1 MTAIILANCA
11 VLDGTHNERRED
23 HHVLVEDGHIREVS
37 DRPLRSESA
46 ETIDLHGRT
55 LLPGLIDA
63 HVHVMA
69 VDAQL
74 ARLAE
79 QPLTLVTMQAARVLD
94 GMLRRGFT
102 TVRDAGG
109 ADGGLAEAIE
119 RGLVAGPRLFPSG
132 QALSQTGGH
141 GDARPRTRSVT
152 SCACCEYGAGL
163 ARIADGVTE
172 CRRAARDE
180 LRKGATQI
188 KIMASGGVASPYDP
202 IWNLQYSDEEMRAIV
217 EEAKGWHT
225 YVLAHAY
232 TPEAISRA
240 VDNGVRSIEH
250 ANLIDRTT
258 AEQLAAAGGFAV
270 PTLATYDT
278 LHRFGREL
286 GFSEINLGKL
296 AEVREAGLSSLE
308 ILRAAGVPIGYG
320 TDLLG
325 PMHKY
330 QTREFVLRAEA
341 MAPLDIIRSATT
353 VNAAL
358 LNRTGEL
365 GVIAPDAR
373 ADLIAVDGDP
383 LADLS
388 LLDGEGEHL
397 AMIIKDG
404 VFFKRPSQ

>member
-1 MTAIILANCA
+1 ML
-11 VLDGTHNERRED
+11 
-23 HHVLVEDGHIREVS
+23 
-37 DRPLRSESA
+37 
-46 ETIDLHGRT
+46 
-55 LLPGLIDA
+55 
-63 HVHVMA
+63 MA
-69 VDAQL
+69 VDAL
-74 ARLAE
+74 LGRLAE
-79 QPLTLVTMQAARVLD
+79 QPLTLVTMQAGRVLE

-163 ARIADGVTE
+163 SRIADGVTE

-180 LRKGATQI
+180 LRKGATQL

-202 IWNLQYSDEEMRAIV
+202 IWNLQYSNEEMRAIV
-217 EEAKGWHT
+217 EEAQGWHT

-232 TPEAISRA
+232 TPDAISRA
-240 VDNGVRSIEH
+240 IDNGVRSIEH
-250 ANLIDRTT
+250 ANLIDRAT
-258 AEQLAAAGGFAV
+258 AERVAAAGGFVV
-270 PTLATYDT
+270 PTLVTYDT
-278 LHRFGREL
+278 LHRFGRDL
-286 GFSEINLGKL
+286 GFSEVSLSKL
-296 AEVREAGLSSLE
+296 AEVREAGLASLE
-308 ILRAAGVPIGYG
+308 ILQAAGVPIGYG

-325 PMHKY
+325 PMHRH

-341 MAPLDIIRSATT
+341 MTPFDIIRSGTI

-358 LNRTGEL
+358 LNREGEL

-383 LADLS
+383 LADIS
-388 LLDGEGEHL
+388 LLDGDGEHL
-397 AMIIKDG
+397 AMIMKDG
-404 VFFKRPSQ
+404 AFYQRLGE